1 MIEVKAKKKI
11 ATAMK
16 YGPIHADML
25 RPSPP
30 GSAAS
35 RSSSP
40 PGT

>member
-16 YGPIHADML
+16 YGPIQPMCSA
-25 RPSPP
+25 
-30 GSAAS
+30 SAAWVS
-35 RSSSP
+35 CVPVSSP